1 VTTISGEDKELVM
14 SERPI
19 LVTGAAGGPQG
30 SSGNWISRFLLERGL
45 PVRAFVHRID
55 ERSDEL
61 SALGAEVVQ
70 GDLLDIASVRRALAG
85 VRRAYFAYPVQA
97 GLLEATTIFAVA
109 AKDGGLEIVANS
121 DHLNTAEDAASP
133 HTRHHWLAEQIL
145 NFAGV
150 GATHLRGAPFFENL
164 WAATGQSVLSDGKI
178 YLPSGSGERP
188 IPLVAGVDVARVAAA
203 ILAEPERHVGK
214 AYPLVGAMLP
224 LRQVASEF
232 SAALNRPV
240 QYVEIE
246 FEKFREALTRQMPD
260 NLTAVTHLSI
270 LWGRVLRE
278 PLGHGLKRVGGQAG
292 GMDEMLEVIPRI
304 TGVAP
309 HTLQSFVR
317 ERFSA
322 LGRVGGV
329 HSSATD
335 VLKQGVGSS

>member
-1 VTTISGEDKELVM
+1 M
-14 SERPI
+14 SDTPI

-30 SSGNWISRFLLERGL
+30 STGNWVSRFLLERDVR
-45 PVRAFVHRID
+45 VRAFVHRID

-70 GDLLDIASVRRALAG
+70 GDLLDIASLRRATAG
-85 VRRAYFAYPVQA
+85 VRRAYFVYPVRA
-97 GLLEATTIFAVA
+97 GLLEATTTFAIA
-109 AKDGGLEIVANS
+109 AKEAGLEIVVNS

-203 ILAEPERHVGK
+203 ILAEPASHVGR
-214 AYPLVGAMLP
+214 ACPLVGAMLS
-224 LRQVASEF
+224 LHQIASEF

-246 FEKFREALTRQMPD
+246 FEQFREALTRQMPD
-260 NLTAVTHLSI
+260 NPTAVTHLSI
-270 LWGRVLRE
+270 LWGRVLQE
-278 PLGHGLKRVGGQAG
+278 PLGQGLKRVGQQAG
-292 GMDEMLEVIPRI
+292 GIDEMLEVIPRI

-317 ERFSA
+317 ERSSQRWEELGA
-322 LGRVGGV
+322 LIPLRRM
-329 HSSATD
+329 S
-335 VLKQGVGSS
+335 